1 MQEAQTNSMSYTND
15 MLSYEGFRFSVLT
28 DFKFAALSREVSLLG
43 RREVLTG
50 KAKFGIFG
58 DGKELAQVA
67 MAKFFK
73 SGDFRSG
80 YYRDQTFMFA
90 TGLANVEQFFAQLY
104 ADPIQGRDPF
114 SGGRQMVSHFAS
126 KFVDDNGNWLD
137 LANRKNVSSDI
148 APTAGQ
154 MVRAL
159 GLAFAS
165 KCFRNA
171 PSLQQFDELS
181 HNGNEVCFCTI
192 GDASTSEGHFWETIN
207 AAGVLQVPLAIFVYD
222 DGYGISVPKAH
233 QTTKG
238 SISEAL
244 KGFQKKDNTNGINI
258 YRVKAWDYAGMCEVF
273 EDGLQN
279 VRDTHVPAIFHIEDV
294 TQPQGHSTS
303 GSHERYKSAERLE
316 WEREWDCLK
325 KMKEWITT
333 NEIATEQ
340 ELELLQEEVKEN
352 VKLQRTNAWDNYL
365 EPIKNQTYTA
375 SNLIK
380 ELNVNDI
387 DIYNALQHLAN
398 DLSNNKEP
406 MRRDVLHTLA
416 KAMDIVP
423 KTTNQVAIKE
433 FYQNLLKENAALYN
447 SHLHNGGAKSALKVE
462 ETKPFIPF
470 DAPTVNGYEILNKFF
485 DALFTNNPKVFAFGE
500 DVGFIGDVNQGFSGL
515 QEKHGAN
522 RIFDTGIREL
532 TIVGQGLG
540 MALRGLRPITE
551 IQYLDYLLYGLQPLS
566 DDVATTHY
574 RTRGIQSCPLIIRT
588 RGHRLEGVWHSGSP
602 LGMMINALRG
612 IYICVPR
619 NMVQAV
625 GMYNTLLQSND
636 PGIVVECLNGY
647 RLKEK
652 LPANLLEYT
661 VPFGVPEI
669 VQEGDDITIVT
680 YGSTLRIVQDAAER
694 LQKENISCEIVDVQ
708 TLLPFDVNHLI
719 IASLKKTNRI
729 IFVDEDV
736 PGGATAFMYREVM
749 EIQGGYKWLDVTPR
763 TLTAK
768 AHRPS
773 YGSDGDYFSKPNAE
787 EIMTVIREM
796 MAE

>member
-1 MQEAQTNSMSYTND
+1 MEAQTNSMSYSND
-15 MLSYEGFRFSVLT
+15 MLSYEGFRATVLADYKT
-28 DFKFAALSREVSLLG
+28 AALSREVSLLG

-58 DGKELAQVA
+58 DGKELAQIA

-73 SGDFRSG
+73 PGDFRSG

-90 TGLANVEQFFAQLY
+90 SGLATVEQFFAQLY
-104 ADPIQGRDPF
+104 ADPIEGHDPF
-114 SGGRQMVSHFAS
+114 SGGRQMVSHFAT

-137 LANRKNVSSDI
+137 LANRKNISSDI

-165 KCFRNA
+165 KCFRNTPA
-171 PSLQQFDELS
+171 LQQLDNLS
-181 HNGNEVCFCTI
+181 HNGSEICFCTI

-207 AAGVLQVPLAIFVYD
+207 AAGVLQVPLAVFVYD

-233 QTTKG
+233 QTTKA

-244 KGFQKKDNTNGINI
+244 KGFQKKDDTNGINI

-273 EDGLQN
+273 EDALQK
-279 VRDTHVPAIFHIEDV
+279 VRDTHIPAVFHIEEV

-303 GSHERYKSAERLE
+303 GSHERYKTAERLE

-325 KMKEWITT
+325 KAKEWITANGIAT
-333 NEIATEQ
+333 NE
-340 ELELLQEEVKEN
+340 ELDTLSEEVKEL
-352 VKLQRTNAWDNYL
+352 VKQEKNAAWEKYL
-365 EPIKNQTYTA
+365 LPIQAQVQHATTLVG
-375 SNLIK
+375 SMM
-380 ELNVNDI
+380 VNDI
-387 DIYNALQHLAN
+387 DVYNHLQKMAN
-398 DLSNNKEP
+398 DLKGNKEP

-416 KAMDIVP
+416 LALEAAPTSPNYEEV
-423 KTTNQVAIKE
+423 KTYYNQ
-433 FYQNLLKENAALYN
+433 LLAENKQLYN
-447 SHLHNGGAKSALKVE
+447 SHLYNEGIKSALKVQ

-470 DAPTVNGYEILNKFF
+470 DAPTVNGYEVLNKYF
-485 DALFTNNPKVFAFGE
+485 DELFANNPKVFAFGE
-500 DVGFIGDVNQGFSGL
+500 DVGYIGDVNQGFSGL

-522 RIFDTGIREL
+522 RILDTGIREL
-532 TIVGQGLG
+532 TIVGQGIG

-566 DDVATTHY
+566 DDVATTHF
-574 RTRGIQSCPLIIRT
+574 RTRGLQSCPLIIRT
-588 RGHRLEGVWHSGSP
+588 RGHRLEGIWHSGSSM
-602 LGMMINALRG
+602 GMMINALRG
-612 IYICVPR
+612 IHVCVPR

-625 GMYNTLLQSND
+625 GMYNTLLLSND

-652 LPANLLEYT
+652 LPTNLLEYT

-669 VQEGDDITIVT
+669 VKQGNDITVVS
-680 YGSTLRIVQDAAER
+680 YGSTLRIVQEAAER
-694 LQKENISCEIVDVQ
+694 LSKETIDCEIIDVQ
-708 TLLPFDVNHLI
+708 TLLPFDIHHLI
-719 IASLKKTNRI
+719 VASLKKTNRI
-729 IFVDEDV
+729 VFVDEDV
-736 PGGATAFMYREVM
+736 PGGATAYMYREVM
-749 EIQGGYKWLDVTPR
+749 ELQGGYKWLDVNPR
-763 TLTAK
+763 TITAK

-787 EIMTVIREM
+787 EIMSVIREM